1 MGLCK
6 EFKEFAFKGNVIDLA
21 VAVVIGTAFNGVV
34 SSLVEDI
41 IMPPIGYVI
50 GRVNFTELQYVLHA
64 NGETVAIRYGSFIQ
78 TLVDFLIIA
87 FSVFIAI
94 KVFNKLTTT
103 KKK

>member
-1 MGLCK
+1 MGIFK
-6 EFKEFAFKGNVIDLA
+6 EFKDFAFKGNVIDLA
-21 VAVVIGTAFNGVV
+21 VAVVIGTAFNSVI

-41 IMPPIGYVI
+41 IMPPIGYLI
-50 GRVNFTELQYVLHA
+50 GRVNFSELQYVLYT
-64 NGETVAIRYGSFIQ
+64 NGETVAVRYGSFIQ

-94 KVFNKLTTT
+94 KIFNKLTT